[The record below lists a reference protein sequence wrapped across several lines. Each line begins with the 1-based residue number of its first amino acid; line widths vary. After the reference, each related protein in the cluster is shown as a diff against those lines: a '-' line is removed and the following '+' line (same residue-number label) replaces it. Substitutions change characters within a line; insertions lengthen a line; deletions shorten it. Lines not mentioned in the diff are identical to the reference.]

1 MNKKKKLLTV
11 TVEYEF
17 VIVCD
22 DDADEKE
29 QYRIAGEESREA
41 FLDLGH
47 HNLDFF
53 ICDYERHKPNGWD
66 DLCIPYG
73 GDGNTRTNEY
83 LKAREQ

>member
-1 MNKKKKLLTV
+1 MKLLTV

-22 DDADEKE
+22 DDDDEAA
-29 QYRIAGEESREA
+29 QYRIAEQEAREA
-41 FLDLGH
+41 FLDLDSS
-47 HNLDFF
+47 NLDIN
-53 ICDYERHKPNGWD
+53 ICDYERYRPSGWD
-66 DLCIPYG
+66 EFCIPYG